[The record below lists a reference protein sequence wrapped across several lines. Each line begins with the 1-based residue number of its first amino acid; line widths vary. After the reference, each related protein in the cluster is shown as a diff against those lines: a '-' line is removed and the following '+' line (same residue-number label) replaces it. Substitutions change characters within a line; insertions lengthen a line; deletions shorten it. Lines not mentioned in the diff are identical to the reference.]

1 MKKLI
6 AVLVSVNYGDI
17 LEKVI
22 ENNLSIVDDCII
34 ITIPTDDQTI
44 NLAKKYN
51 LTYFTSTSCYDN
63 NAPFNKSKMI
73 NIGLKY
79 IYETYPNDVYLIM
92 DADIILNKN
101 IRIHINNVKHNYLF
115 GTNRYLV
122 EDINSDLSNLRKF
135 KLENPLKCYNCCV
148 GYTQLFVDKKF
159 YDEIYDTAAVCDM
172 YFAKSFKYNII
183 MYNSNSIHLG
193 IIQKNWLGRIV

>member
-6 AVLVSVNYGDI
+6 SILVSVNYDDV

-22 ENNLSIVDDCII
+22 KNNLSIVDRCII
-34 ITIPTDDQTI
+34 ITTPTDKKTI
-44 NLAKKYN
+44 DIAKQYN
-51 LTYFTSTSCYDN
+51 LVCLLSSSCYDN
-63 NAPFNKSKMI
+63 NCPFNKSKMI

-101 IRIHINNVKHNYLF
+101 IRTYINKVKHNQIY

-122 EDINSDLSNLRKF
+122 EDINSNLSDLSQF
-135 KLENPLKCYNCCV
+135 KLENPLHNYYCCI

-159 YDEIYDTAAVCDM
+159 YNEGYETAAECDM
-172 YFAKSFKYNII
+172 DFAKSFKYNKI
-183 MYNSNSIHLG
+183 MDNCDVIHLG
-193 IIQKNWLGRIV
+193 ITEKNWKGRK